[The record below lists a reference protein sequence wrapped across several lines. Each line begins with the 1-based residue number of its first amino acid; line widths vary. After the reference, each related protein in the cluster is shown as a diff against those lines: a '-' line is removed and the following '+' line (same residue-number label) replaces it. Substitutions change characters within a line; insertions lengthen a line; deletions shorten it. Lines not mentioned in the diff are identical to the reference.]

1 MACTSINLCVCGDC
15 AAYICSV
22 YMEGGNVM
30 AYLIKVFKNKN
41 CKICGKEFVPVTTNQ
56 TYCCAECR
64 MESKRIIAR
73 EKSKM
78 INEER
83 KIEVKK
89 RNEENERKR
98 IRSKK
103 PRLSIG
109 EISVLA
115 RKAGMTYGQYV
126 AQMYRRGE

>member
-1 MACTSINLCVCGDC
+1 MACTFVNLRVGGNG
-15 AAYICSV
+15 AAYLCSV
-22 YMEGGNVM
+22 YMEGGYVM

-64 MESKRIIAR
+64 MESKRILAR
-73 EKSKM
+73 EKSKI

-89 RNEENERKR
+89 RTEENEKKR
-98 IRSKK
+98 SRSKK

-126 AQMYRRGE
+126 ATHSL